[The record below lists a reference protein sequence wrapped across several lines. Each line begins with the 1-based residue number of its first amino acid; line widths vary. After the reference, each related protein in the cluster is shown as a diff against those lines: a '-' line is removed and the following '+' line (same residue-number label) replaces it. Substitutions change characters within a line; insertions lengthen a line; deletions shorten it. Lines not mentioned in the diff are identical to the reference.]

1 MRLSEL
7 DHITVTLGL
16 CAYSSPKP
24 RYHIWKLAKLYKKHT
39 KSAEVKRIMNKILKD
54 VNPAETV
61 IDVTNDYI
69 NKIGI

>member
-7 DHITVTLGL
+7 DNITVTLGL

-24 RYHIWKLAKLYKKHT
+24 RYHIWKLARLHKKHT
-39 KSAEVKRIMNKILKD
+39 KNPEVKRIMNKILKD
-54 VNPAETV
+54 VNPADSV